1 MPRRRIFWAAA
12 VSLCVMSSSA
22 CGATVGPSATASRST
37 VAVAPS
43 SAAPAAPSS
52 SAAPQS
58 AVPEPTSTAGSQGP
72 QTAGEDSI
80 TEVFDYGNFADPT
93 TLDNP
98 WMPFVP
104 GTQWT
109 LEGSATV
116 DEGRIKR
123 RIVITI
129 TDLAKVIDGVRT
141 VVSWERDYDG
151 DQLIEAEL
159 AFFAQD
165 DDGTIWN
172 MGEYPEEYED
182 GKYVESKAWLAGLE
196 DAKAGIMMMA
206 DPQLATPSYS
216 EGWGPKVGWTDRGRV
231 FEMGS
236 KTCVRAG
243 CYTGVLVVD
252 EFNRDEPDAHQLK
265 YYASGVG
272 IVRVGWAGANEDE
285 QETMELVKV
294 VHLAPDALVKARA
307 AALALEAHAYV
318 VSKSL
323 YGQTEPAQQ
332 R

>member
-1 MPRRRIFWAAA
+1 MPGRRMISAAA
-12 VSLCVMSSSA
+12 MSLCVLSSSA
-22 CGATVGPSATASRST
+22 CGATVAPSASASHAA

-58 AVPEPTSTAGSQGP
+58 TVPEPTSTATSGGP

-93 TLDNP
+93 TFDNP
-98 WMPFVP
+98 WMPSVP

-109 LEGSATV
+109 LEGSANV

-141 VVSWERDYDG
+141 VVAWERDYDG

-165 DDGTIWN
+165 DDATIWN

-182 GKYVESKAWLAGLE
+182 GKYVESKSWLAGLE

-231 FEMGS
+231 FEMG
-236 KTCVRAG
+236 
-243 CYTGVLVVD
+243 CYTGVLVID